1 MTFRLLLSL
10 ILAATI
16 LEVRSQTDDSRK
28 GSTFSVSVNLIKV
41 PVSVFDEKGVMVD
54 SLRREDFRVY
64 ENGIEQEIRNFGVDR
79 NPISVVLAIDT
90 SGSSEKE
97 EKELKKIKEAA
108 EGFIMALSPEDQVSI
123 IAFSDQVELAQN
135 WTSDKKLARKAV
147 RKLEPGLRTALYDAM
162 YAAAHDQVKNIEGRK
177 AIVLLTD
184 GLNNQSSLNFREA
197 SLSVIQSQA
206 ALYVI
211 SKSVII
217 REAAKRQRRVVMLSE
232 IYNRHFG
239 DADYVED
246 FFRKREAEI
255 SDLSEKTGGRALFP
269 SSYDEIK
276 DVYAEFARELK
287 SKHYLTYVSNR
298 EKASN
303 SYNNIALEYL
313 PSFSKI
319 IYRKGYYFEP
329 APIHKRRLSSGRR

>member
-1 MTFRLLLSL
+1 M
-10 ILAATI
+10 
-16 LEVRSQTDDSRK
+16 
-28 GSTFSVSVNLIKV
+28 
-41 PVSVFDEKGVMVD
+41 
-54 SLRREDFRVY
+54 Y

-108 EGFIMALSPEDQVSI
+108 EGFIMALAPEDQVSI
-123 IAFSDQVELAQN
+123 IAFSDQVELAQD

-162 YAAAHDQVKNIEGRK
+162 YAAAHDQLKNIEGRK

-255 SDLSEKTGGRALFP
+255 SDLSERTGGRALFP

-276 DVYAEFARELK
+276 NVYAEFARELK